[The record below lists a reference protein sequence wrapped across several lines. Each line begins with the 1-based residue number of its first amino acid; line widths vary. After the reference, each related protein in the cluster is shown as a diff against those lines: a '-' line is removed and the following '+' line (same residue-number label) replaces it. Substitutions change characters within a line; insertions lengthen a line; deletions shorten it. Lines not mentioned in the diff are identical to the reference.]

1 MKHIELSNGIKI
13 TTFDQPPSGFNPLTA
28 QAAELTRYGF
38 PTMVPDPHHQQR
50 YKSVMQKLSGK
61 FNYVQPTFEV
71 HPDKFHKPLINGAN
85 GKKNKALGTKTGAT
99 AAGTET
105 DTNWAGGVVFAPAND
120 SFKWVEGDWVVPN
133 VGAPAQNQWFYSAS
147 WIGMDGD
154 GSGDV
159 CQAGVECEVYQSG
172 SSISRNIYTWWEW
185 YPLPEVKLTNFAANP
200 GDLITMILCSAS
212 GAGSTSATVF
222 MTNRTS
228 GASTSFGFNAPSG
241 TKLVGNSAEWIVEAP
256 TVGGSQSAIAD
267 YGEVFFSVCEAV
279 TAKGVT
285 INGGTGD
292 NINMTA
298 GGTVVSAGN
307 LITPTVVQCYYEGT
321 LA

>member
-1 MKHIELSNGIKI
+1 MKHIELSHGIKI
-13 TTFDQPPSGFNPLTA
+13 TTFEQPPTGFNPLTA
-28 QAAELTRYGF
+28 QPAELSRYGF
-38 PTMVPDPHHQQR
+38 PAMVPDTQHQQR
-50 YKSVMQKLSGK
+50 YKKVMQHLSGK

-71 HPDKFHKPLINGAN
+71 HEDRFHKPLTLAN
-85 GKKNKALGTKTGAT
+85 GRSSRPSGNRTGAT
-99 AAGTET
+99 SAGTET
-105 DTNWAGGVVFAPAND
+105 DINWAGGVVFAPAND

-133 VGAPAQNQWFYSAS
+133 VGAPAQNQWYYSAS
-147 WIGMDGD
+147 WIGIDGD

-159 CQAGVECEVYQSG
+159 CQAGVECEVFQSG

-200 GDLITMILCSAS
+200 GDLITMILCSS
-212 GAGSTSATVF
+212 QGAGSTSATVF

-228 GASTSFGFNAPSG
+228 GASTSFGFSAPNG
-241 TKLVGNSAEWIVEAP
+241 TKLIGNSAEWIVEAP
-256 TVGGSQSAIAD
+256 TVGGAQSDIAD

-279 TAKGVT
+279 TVKGVT

-298 GGTVVSAGN
+298 GGSIISAGT
-307 LITPTVVQCYYEGT
+307 LITPTVVQCYYEGA

>member
-1 MKHIELSNGIKI
+1 MKHIELSHGIKI
-13 TTFDQPPSGFNPLTA
+13 TTFDQPPAGFNPLTA
-28 QAAELTRYGF
+28 QPSELTRYGF
-38 PTMVPDPHHQQR
+38 PAMSPDAHHQQR
-50 YKSVMQKLSGK
+50 YQKVMKQLSPK

-71 HPDKFHKPLINGAN
+71 HEDRFHKPLNKPNGRSN
-85 GKKNKALGTKTGAT
+85 QSSGIRTGET
-99 AAGTET
+99 SEGTET
-105 DTNWAGGVVFAPAND
+105 DTNWAGGVVYAPAGD

-147 WIGMDGD
+147 WIGIDGD
-154 GSGDV
+154 QSNDV
-159 CQAGVECEVYQSG
+159 CQAGVECEVFQSG
-172 SSISRNIYTWWEW
+172 SAISRNIYTWWEW
-185 YPLPEVKLTNFAANP
+185 YPLPEVKLTNFPASP
-200 GDLITMILCSAS
+200 GDLITMILCSAQ
-212 GAGSTSATVF
+212 GAGSTSASVF

-241 TKLVGNSAEWIVEAP
+241 TKLVGNCAEWIVEAP